1 MKDRRVPVE
10 KDSGFYIGTLNGL
23 IYKSYQGK
31 TINLGKI
38 FPELASRIVNL
49 AISYKNILWVTTKG
63 NGIAAYSNNKLLYH
77 FTEAN
82 GLTSDNCTSLYLD
95 SNIVWL
101 GTDKG
106 LNRIEVSP
114 SGNKITRFSMSDGL
128 PSDMIN
134 AIATTG
140 KKVFV
145 GTPMG
150 LTYFEVDKISQQS
163 SCDLQLTGIY
173 LANKYWTYDS
183 TDFSLPHKN
192 NDIRFEFSGISF
204 KSAGEM
210 KYQYRVLGL
219 QPDWRTTTDEQLNF
233 PSLSS
238 GKYTL
243 QLKAM
248 NKYGVESKVK
258 EVSFVI
264 EKLLS
269 EKTWFRLMMLFLLIG
284 DTIWLFSDIESEK

>member
-1 MKDRRVPVE
+1 MVGKDTIIGLQRSTSAVE

-23 IYKSYQGK
+23 NHLSYDGK
-31 TINLGKI
+31 TVSLGQA
-38 FPELASRIVNL
+38 FPVLGSRIVNL
-49 AISYKNILWVTTKG
+49 AISDKGILWITTKG
-63 NGIAAYSNNKLLYH
+63 DGVAAYANNKLMLH
-77 FTEAN
+77 ITATD
-82 GLTSDNCTSLYLD
+82 GLTSDNCTALYLD
-95 SNIVWL
+95 SNTVWV

-106 LNRIEVSP
+106 LNRIEILAT
-114 SGNKITRFSMSDGL
+114 GHKITRFSMSDGL
-128 PSDMIN
+128 PSNMIN
-134 AIATTG
+134 AIATTR

-145 GTPMG
+145 ATPMG
-150 LTYFEVDKISQQS
+150 LTYFEADKISQQS
-163 SCDLQLTGIY
+163 YCDLQLTGVY

-183 TDFSLPHKN
+183 TDFSLRHKN

-210 KYQYRVLGL
+210 QYQYRLLGL

-238 GKYTL
+238 GNYSL
-243 QLKAM
+243 QLKAI

-264 EKLLS
+264 EKLLR
-269 EKTWFRLMMLFLLIG
+269 EKTWFRLTKFFCL
-284 DTIWLFSDIESEK
+284 